1 MNGLNTE
8 ELEHYSR
15 HIRLPEVG
23 VEGQLKLKHAAVL
36 LVGAGGLGSPLAL
49 YLAASGVGRIGII
62 DFDVVE
68 KSNLQ
73 RQVIFQSADAGKKKA
88 LTAKTKLLAL
98 NPHIQVDVYE
108 DKLTSQNAR
117 ELLEKYDIVADG
129 TDNFPTRYLVN
140 DVCMMLG
147 KPNVYASIFG
157 FEGQA
162 SVFVKNEGPCYRC
175 LFPNPPAS
183 GSVPSCSEAGVLGV
197 LPGILGTI
205 QATEV
210 IKLILQNGNPLIGR
224 LLTYDALEMSFN
236 EISLQRNPDCPVC
249 GDHPTITE
257 PIDYEDFCRSHAEPE
272 DSAAAIEPPTL
283 QPKELKK
290 SIEAGADFI
299 LLDVRDPYELDI
311 CKLPGVLHIP
321 MAEVGSRLN
330 ELPKD
335 KDIVVICH
343 LGVRSQN
350 VARLLMSNGFNRVS
364 NLNGGMDAYAAT
376 CDLDMPR
383 Y

>member
-108 DKLTSQNAR
+108 DKLTSQNAL

>member
-290 SIEAGADFI
+290 SVEAGADFI